1 MNGTSY
7 LLLAYYSLKES
18 LVYIKN
24 TMVFLLFS
32 AFGLLIQYSAWYALY
47 WSVDFMPVMGRSFET
62 MLSYQILM
70 VLIRSFTDANGISRQ
85 LEQRMVSGEIALD
98 FLRPVAPR
106 GMLIARSWGEKI
118 FQMATDLVVFSVAVL
133 AVGGIQSPASI
144 EMMGLFLLSLC
155 LGYLIN
161 LMFELLMGTFAFWF
175 VEVNTLKW
183 FIDFFQL
190 AMSGAIVPLW
200 LLPDWLQFC
209 TKLLPFQAILYAPA
223 QIYLGGMS
231 NMEIVQTMGL
241 QVFWILLLMGLQ
253 ELLWRRRKRRIVVL
267 GG

>member
-1 MNGTSY
+1 
-7 LLLAYYSLKES
+7 
-18 LVYIKN
+18 
-24 TMVFLLFS
+24 
-32 AFGLLIQYSAWYALY
+32 
-47 WSVDFMPVMGRSFET
+47 
-62 MLSYQILM
+62 M

-118 FQMATDLVVFSVAVL
+118 FQMATDLAVFSVAVL
-133 AVGGIQSPASI
+133 AVVEFSPPLPI

-175 VEVNTLKW
+175 VGVNTLKW

-190 AMSGAIVPLW
+190 AMSGAIVPFGCCRTGYSFVPSCCLFRRFCM
-200 LLPDWLQFC
+200 LLHRFILAGCPIWKLYKQWGCKSFGFC
-209 TKLLPFQAILYAPA
+209 C
-223 QIYLGGMS
+223 
-231 NMEIVQTMGL
+231 
-241 QVFWILLLMGLQ
+241 
-253 ELLWRRRKRRIVVL
+253 
-267 GG
+267 